1 MRFFHYRGPARGIV
15 FFALLS
21 ALRAA
26 PAGGAESAA
35 PPDPATRPDGPEMVL
50 VPGGEFQM
58 GDDESS
64 DAAPVHRVR
73 VSPFH
78 IDKTEVTNAEYRAF
92 CEATGHDLPEF
103 WGMDVFRSG
112 PDFPNHPV
120 VGVSWGDAVEYAEWR
135 GARLPTEAEWE
146 YAARGGLGG
155 ARYAFGDSLRS
166 DMYAPTGVVGDGG
179 PSPVASFPPNGFG
192 LHDMTGNVNEWV
204 RDRYD
209 PGYYALSPVE
219 DPPGPAAG
227 TFRVFRGAGWHTGPG
242 CTGVAFRNA
251 LRSNWLDF
259 NLGFRCAKSAG
270 ASAALE
276 MEKAF
281 ADSGLGGGIR
291 RAWEMRRAEPGAF
304 YFDEAEL
311 KEMGD
316 RLVTDRRPVEALE
329 VCLLTLR
336 LFPES
341 AHAHAALAEAYERVG
356 LRESAVRHYEKALE
370 LVPRL
375 KAAREALER
384 FEAEKESARPG
395 L

>member
-1 MRFFHYRGPARGIV
+1 MRFFHCRGPARGIV

-35 PPDPATRPDGPEMVL
+35 PPDPAARRDGPEMVL
-50 VPGGEFQM
+50 VPGGEFLM

-73 VSPFH
+73 VPPFH
-78 IDKTEVTNAEYRAF
+78 IDKTEVTNAEYLRF
-92 CEATGHDLPEF
+92 CEATTHPLPEF

-120 VGVSWGDAVEYAEWR
+120 VGVSWGDAVEYAAWR

-146 YAARGGLGG
+146 YAARGGLVR
-155 ARYAFGDSLRS
+155 AEYAFGDSLRS
-166 DMYAPTGVVGDGG
+166 DMYAPTGAVGKVG

-209 PGYYALSPVE
+209 PEYYRRSPVE
-219 DPPGPAAG
+219 NPRGPASG
-227 TFRVFRGAGWHTGPG
+227 TFRVFRGGGWHTGPG

-291 RAWEMRRAEPGAF
+291 RAWEMRRAGPGEF
-304 YFDEAEL
+304 YFDET
-311 KEMGD
+311 EMNDMGY
-316 RLVTDRRPVEALE
+316 RLVSDRRPIEALE
-329 VCLLTLR
+329 VFLLIVR
-336 LFPES
+336 VFPES
-341 AHAHAALAEAYERVG
+341 PNAYDSLAEAYERVG
-356 LRESAVRHYEKALE
+356 LRESAIAHYEKALE
-370 LVPRL
+370 LYPRL
-375 KAAREALER
+375 KTAREALER
-384 FEAEKESARPG
+384 FEAEKDAAR
-395 L
+395 